1 MKKRLA
7 YKKYKQALRKAMED
21 EIDGVYL
28 TKKMAKEKIS
38 QIFEEYVKYISKE
51 SLLEL
56 VNSGS

>member
-28 TKKMAKEKIS
+28 TKKMVKKKLAK
-38 QIFEEYVKYISKE
+38 Y
-51 SLLEL
+51 LR
-56 VNSGS
+56 NM